1 MDEKVRLEASARF
14 TGEGLPMS
22 PRAATPAPTLS
33 PAHVAERVAR
43 TIDGLFATV
52 DGWRDRLHAH
62 LEADA
67 APTAATLDPVVHSY
81 AVPALAADGLITG
94 SGFVAAPGLLSD
106 AQWHLAW
113 WLGGAGGI
121 RRLATIDDPSN
132 EQFRDYTTLEWWRY
146 PARTGA
152 RHLTGP
158 YVDYVC
164 TDDYTVT
171 ITTPVV
177 VGGRLLGVVGMDVLV
192 DRLERELLPLLRANG
207 APMAIVN
214 ASGRIVTSTD
224 ARREPGSMLRLGRSL
239 RRCSPRC
246 AKRIRSASRLCSP
259 TARRCWR
266 AATRPSRWWSVS
278 ERGQRPSAPASVM
291 ATSVRWKFWNER
303 DAVGPRWFWYRL
315 PYGPE
320 PYGFSVG
327 EDRRKKHS

>member
-1 MDEKVRLEASARF
+1 MN
-14 TGEGLPMS
+14 
-22 PRAATPAPTLS
+22 PRAATPPTAVS
-33 PAHVAERVAR
+33 PARIAERVAG

-52 DGWRDRLHAH
+52 DDWRDRLQAH
-62 LEADA
+62 FASDA
-67 APTAATLDPVVHSY
+67 APRAETLDPVVHSC

-106 AQWHLAW
+106 AHWHLAW

-192 DRLERELLPLLRANG
+192 DRLEREMLPLLRANG
-207 APMAIVN
+207 AQIAIVN

-224 ARREPGSMLRLGRSL
+224 SRREPGSMLRLAGLAEVLAPLREADPQRVDATLADGAEVLACGDTSL
-239 RRCSPRC
+239 
-246 AKRIRSASRLCSP
+246 AL
-259 TARRCWR
+259 
-266 AATRPSRWWSVS
+266 V
-278 ERGQRPSAPASVM
+278 
-291 ATSVRWKFWNER
+291 
-303 DAVGPRWFWYRL
+303 VGP
-315 PYGPE
+315 
-320 PYGFSVG
+320 
-327 EDRRKKHS
+327 

>member
-1 MDEKVRLEASARF
+1 
-14 TGEGLPMS
+14 MS
-22 PRAATPAPTLS
+22 PRAATSAPTLS
-33 PAHVAERVAR
+33 PPRVAERIAR

-52 DGWRDRLHAH
+52 DGWRDRLRVH

-67 APTAATLDPVVHSY
+67 APTAATLDPVVQSS

-94 SGFVAAPGLLSD
+94 AGFVAAPGLLSD
-106 AQWHLAW
+106 AHWHLAW

-132 EQFRDYTTLEWWRY
+132 DQFRDYTALEWWRF

-171 ITTPVV
+171 ITTPVIV
-177 VGGRLLGVVGMDVLV
+177 DGRLLGVVGMDVLV
-192 DRLERELLPLLRANG
+192 DRLERELLPFLRAGG

-224 ARREPGSMLRLGRSL
+224 ARREPGSMLRLEGLTEALAPL
-239 RRCSPRC
+239 REPEPP
-246 AKRIRSASRLCSP
+246 AVSA
-259 TARRCWR
+259 
-266 AATRPSRWWSVS
+266 
-278 ERGQRPSAPASVM
+278 
-291 ATSVRWKFWNER
+291 
-303 DAVGPRWFWYRL
+303 RL
-315 PYGPE
+315 PGGAE
-320 PYGFSVG
+320 VIACGDTSLALVVG
-327 EDRRKKHS
+327 L